1 MSSKF
6 FQQKIISTTVISNNG
21 SISDHP
27 DHSNIKNMQW
37 YKKHCSKHGSTILF
51 NSLKN
56 KSQNEESYSD

>member
-27 DHSNIKNMQW
+27 DHNNIKNMQW
-37 YKKHCSKHGSTILF
+37 YKNIAVNMVVLYYLIH
-51 NSLKN
+51 
-56 KSQNEESYSD
+56 